1 MKLNGLLEY
10 AEQLPEIRA
19 FLSGLEAGNLPATPL
34 GVYHAARP
42 YLTAVLA
49 RAMHQPLVVITART
63 GRARQWVDELRAW
76 LPDEV
81 PVHFFA
87 DGDALP
93 YERIPWAPE
102 TRQRRLEALVS
113 LLTWKGVSSPEG
125 PGIFAS
131 PQPAP
136 AVGQV
141 SALVNLSA
149 RSGPLG
155 AVGASRG
162 NGVQSPAPVV
172 VASAR
177 ALMQKT
183 LPVREMRAAL
193 RPIREGQLFD
203 LNKVLGSWVGWGY
216 EAAAVVEVPGQF
228 SRRGGI
234 VDIWPPNLRKPMRI
248 ELLGDAIDS
257 LRSFDPSTQRTVARA
272 SEAWIGPAS
281 EALPKLGEQMAER
294 IRGLDLSPCHPPAR
308 MEYERERTQL
318 LTGTGCRNLE
328 WYIPYLYS
336 QPASLLDYLAETWH
350 GSQTGGWLALDD
362 VAEIMAA
369 LGDLES
375 QAEQLAKDLAAA
387 GDLPLGLSVPYFG
400 VETMRKRF
408 EPALERPERG
418 QYPVITLGNSTL
430 SGWATSETTELGTL
444 FIAGPRFGG
453 QVRAAVADI
462 EQALA
467 RGERV
472 IIASR
477 QSPRLADIFRAET
490 LGGETRRSIFPVEE
504 VTVLPPPGLTLVQGV
519 LDEGWLLRS
528 PAAVSGRSPAAVSG
542 RSPAA
547 VSGRSPASLTGGS
560 PTSPGGFT
568 ERESLW
574 LLTDAELFG
583 WGKPKPRKPLR
594 PRAISPEV
602 FFADVSP
609 GDFVV
614 HIEHGIGQFQGL
626 VRMTLDGIEREYLQV
641 DYAQGDRLY
650 LPVHQAD
657 RLARYVGAGDAGPSL
672 HRLGTSDW
680 EQVKARAKRA
690 VAEIAGD
697 LLELYA
703 AREVVRGHA
712 FSRDVAWQ
720 AELEASFPYVETEDQ
735 LVAVEAVKHDMERAR
750 PMDRLI
756 CGDVGYGKTEVAL
769 RAAFKAIMDGKQVA
783 ILVPT
788 TVLAQ
793 QHYTN
798 FTRRLAA
805 FPVNVA
811 MLSRFQTP
819 AQQDRTVAGLAN
831 GSMDL
836 VVGTHRLLSND
847 VSFKDLGLLIV
858 DEEQRFGVTHK
869 ERIKQMRTEVD
880 VLTLTATPIPR
891 TLHMSL
897 TGVRDLST
905 IETPPEDR
913 LPIKSFVGDFD
924 DNLIRQA
931 VLREMDRNG
940 QVYFVHNR
948 VQGIEQM
955 AARVGKIVP
964 EARIA
969 IGHGQMRE
977 RDLSSV
983 MLAFAEGEYDILVC
997 TSIIE
1002 SGLDIPNANTIIINR
1017 ADQFGLA
1024 QLYQLRG
1031 RVGRSAV
1038 RAYAYFLV
1046 DKYKILAEDS
1056 RRRLEAI
1063 QEASELGAGFRIAMQ
1078 DLEIR
1083 GAGEL
1088 LGARQHGH
1096 IAAVGFDLY
1105 IRLLTQAVQEAR
1117 ERTSD
1122 SIAGS
1127 SVTLPAARDSGAWSG
1142 WDRPIPPAVTLD
1154 LNLPGRIPEDYVPE
1168 AALRLNLYR
1177 RLASLTDLEAIEDI
1191 AHELA
1196 DRFGPIPEQVQNLLY
1211 IVRVKVLAIS
1221 AGVEAINQEEGQFL
1235 IKCTAL
1241 EALDRPA
1248 LQERVLAQGVPARIA
1263 RRGVW
1268 LEVRADDLWRED
1280 LVGTLETI
1288 RQATTGLHAGSV

>member
-10 AEQLPEIRA
+10 AEQVPDIRA
-19 FLSGLEAGNLPATPL
+19 FLMGLAAGDLPAEPL

-42 YLTAVLA
+42 FLVAVMA
-49 RAMHQPLVVITART
+49 RAMRRPLLVVTART
-63 GRARQWVDELRAW
+63 SRARQWVDELRAW

-81 PVHFFA
+81 PVHSFA

-102 TRQRRLEALVS
+102 TRQRRVESLVS
-113 LLTWKGVSSPEG
+113 LLN
-125 PGIFAS
+125 A
-131 PQPAP
+131 
-136 AVGQV
+136 
-141 SALVNLSA
+141 
-149 RSGPLG
+149 
-155 AVGASRG
+155 
-162 NGVQSPAPVV
+162 QSPPPVL

-183 LPVREMRAAL
+183 LPVRELRAAL
-193 RPIREGQLFD
+193 RSLEEGQRFD
-203 LNKVLGSWVGWGY
+203 LNKVLTSWIGLGY
-216 EAAAVVEVPGQF
+216 ESVAVVEAPGEY

-234 VDIWPPNLRKPMRI
+234 VDIWPPNLRKPLRI
-248 ELLGDAIDS
+248 ELFGDQVES
-257 LRSFDPSTQRTVARA
+257 LRSFDPSTQRTISRVARA
-272 SEAWIGPAS
+272 LVGPAS
-281 EALPKLGEQMAER
+281 EALPKLGERMAER
-294 IRGLDLSPCHPPAR
+294 LRSLDLSLCHPPAR
-308 MEYERERTQL
+308 VEYERELAQL
-318 LTGTGCRNLE
+318 LAATPCRNLE

-336 QPASLLDYLAETWH
+336 QPASLLDYLAETGQ
-350 GSQTGGWLALDD
+350 GSEDGGWLLLDD
-362 VAEIMAA
+362 AAEIIRA
-369 LGDLES
+369 LADLDS

-387 GDLPLGLSVPYFG
+387 GDLPGDLIVPYFG
-400 VETMRKRF
+400 VETMRERF
-408 EPALERPERG
+408 AQAQRATEASRFPL
-418 QYPVITLGNSTL
+418 ITLGNSTL
-430 SGWATSETTELGTL
+430 NGWTTAETAEIGAL
-444 FIAGPRFGG
+444 FTAGPRFGG
-453 QVRAAVADI
+453 QLRNAVTDI
-462 EQALA
+462 ERALSA
-467 RGERV
+467 DALVV
-472 IIASR
+472 IVSRQASR
-477 QSPRLADIFRAET
+477 LEGFFREESRALDEQSRQHIV
-490 LGGETRRSIFPVEE
+490 PVEI
-504 VTVLPPPGLTLVQGV
+504 VTTPPPSGLTLVQGV
-519 LDEGWLLRS
+519 MDEGWIVGK
-528 PAAVSGRSPAAVSG
+528 PADSV
-542 RSPAA
+542 
-547 VSGRSPASLTGGS
+547 ASQRTGG
-560 PTSPGGFT
+560 
-568 ERESLW
+568 LW
-574 LLTDAELFG
+574 FLTDAELFG
-583 WGKPKPRKPLR
+583 WGKPRPRKPMR
-594 PRAISPEV
+594 PRGISPEV

-609 GDFVV
+609 GDLVV

-626 VRMTLDGIEREYLQV
+626 VRMSLEGTEREYLQV
-641 DYAQGDRLY
+641 DYAEGDRLY

-657 RLARYVGAGDAGPSL
+657 RLARYVGVGDTRPSL

-690 VAEIAGD
+690 VAEIADD

-703 AREVVRGHA
+703 AREVVLGHA
-712 FSRDVAWQ
+712 FSPDVAWQ
-720 AELEASFPYVETEDQ
+720 AELEASFPYAETEDQ
-735 LVAVEAVKHDMERAR
+735 LVAVEAVKHDMEQAR

-783 ILVPT
+783 VLVPT

-798 FTRRLAA
+798 FSRRLSA

-819 AQQDRTVAGLAN
+819 AQQERTVMGLTN
-831 GSMDL
+831 GTIDL

-869 ERIKQMRTEVD
+869 ERIKQLRTEVD

-913 LPIKSFVGDFD
+913 LPVKTFVGDLD
-924 DNLIRQA
+924 ETLIRQA

-969 IGHGQMRE
+969 IAHGQMHE

-983 MLAFAEGEYDILVC
+983 MIAFADGEYDVLVC

-1038 RAYAYFLV
+1038 RAYAYLLV
-1046 DKYKILAEDS
+1046 DKYKTLTEDA
-1056 RRRLEAI
+1056 RRRLDAI

-1105 IRLLTQAVQEAR
+1105 TRLLAQAVQEAR
-1117 ERTSD
+1117 ERVSD
-1122 SIAGS
+1122 SMSGPS
-1127 SVTLPAARDSGAWSG
+1127 SSSMAARDSVYWPER
-1142 WDRPIPPAVTLD
+1142 DRGVPPAVTLD
-1154 LNLPGRIPEDYVPE
+1154 LNLAARIPESYVPE
-1168 AALRLNLYR
+1168 PALRLKLYR
-1177 RLASLTDLEAIEDI
+1177 RLASLTDIEAVDDI
-1191 AHELA
+1191 AQELA
-1196 DRFGPIPEQVQNLLY
+1196 DRFGPIPVQVQNLLY
-1211 IVRVKVLAIS
+1211 IVQVKVLAIS
-1221 AGVEAINQEEGQFL
+1221 AGVEAIGQEEGQLL
-1235 IKCTAL
+1235 IKSAVLGTV
-1241 EALDRPA
+1241 DGPA
-1248 LQERVLAQGVPARIA
+1248 LQEDLQAQGVPARVA
-1263 RRGVW
+1263 RRGIW
-1268 LEVRADDLWRED
+1268 LELREENLWRED
-1280 LVGTLETI
+1280 LVRTLEAV
-1288 RQATTGLHAGSV
+1288 RASARGLSSGPIQPPPDGQDTK

>member
-1 MKLNGLLEY
+1 MKLTGLLDY
-10 AEQLPEIRA
+10 AARVPAIGAFVSAISGGDLPGA
-19 FLSGLEAGNLPATPL
+19 PL
-34 GVYHAARP
+34 GIYHSARP
-42 YLTAVLA
+42 YLTAILA
-49 RAMHQPLVVITART
+49 YSLRRPLVVVTSRT
-63 GRARQWVDELRAW
+63 GRARQWLDDLRTW

-81 PVHFFA
+81 PVHHFA

-102 TRQRRLEALVS
+102 TRQRRIESLVS
-113 LLTWKGVSSPEG
+113 LLTWTTDEG
-125 PGIFAS
+125 GRTIDAAD
-131 PQPAP
+131 PQ
-136 AVGQV
+136 
-141 SALVNLSA
+141 SAI
-149 RSGPLG
+149 
-155 AVGASRG
+155 G
-162 NGVQSPAPVV
+162 NPQFSAPVI

-183 LPVREMRAAL
+183 IPVREMRAAL
-193 RPIREGQLFD
+193 RPLREGQPFD
-203 LNKVLGSWVGWGY
+203 FNRVLASWVGWGY
-216 EAAAVVEVPGQF
+216 ESSTVVEAAGQF

-234 VDIWPPNLRKPMRI
+234 IDVWPPNLRKPLRI
-248 ELLGDAIDS
+248 ELFGDEVES
-257 LRSFDPSTQRTVARA
+257 LRSFDPSTQRTIARVPQV
-272 SEAWIGPAS
+272 WIGPAS
-281 EALPKLGEQMAER
+281 EALPKLAER
-294 IRGLDLSPCHPPAR
+294 MAGRLQGLDLSICHPPAR
-308 MEYERERTQL
+308 FEYERELSHL
-318 LTGTGCRNLE
+318 LAGSGHRNLE

-336 QPASLLDYLAETWH
+336 QPASLLDYLAETWRA
-350 GSQTGGWLALDD
+350 SQNGGWLLLDD
-362 VAEIMAA
+362 AAEIIAA
-369 LGDLES
+369 LTDLES
-375 QAEQLAKDLAAA
+375 QAEQLAKDLTAA
-387 GDLPLGLSVPYFG
+387 GDLPAGLTVPYFG
-400 VETMRKRF
+400 ADAMRGRF
-408 EPALERPERG
+408 LGLAGRRPGPGEPAPDAPEQDR
-418 QYPVITLGNSTL
+418 YPVITLGSGTL
-430 SGWATSETTELGTL
+430 SGWASSETSELGAL
-444 FIAGPRFGG
+444 FSAGPRFGG
-453 QVRAAVADI
+453 QVRTAVTDLKR
-462 EQALA
+462 ALA
-467 RGERV
+467 RDAQIV
-472 IIASR
+472 ITSR
-477 QSPRLADIFRAET
+477 QSPRLADLLREAGLHIT
-490 LGGETRRSIFPVEE
+490 PVEE
-504 VTVLPPPGLTLVQGV
+504 IAASPSQALTLVQGTME
-519 LDEGWLLRS
+519 EGWLL
-528 PAAVSGRSPAAVSG
+528 G
-542 RSPAA
+542 
-547 VSGRSPASLTGGS
+547 
-560 PTSPGGFT
+560 
-568 ERESLW
+568 ESLW
-574 LLTDAELFG
+574 FLTDAELFG
-583 WGKPKPRKPLR
+583 WGKPRSRKPQR
-594 PRAISPEV
+594 SRGVSPEV

-626 VRMTLDGIEREYLQV
+626 VRMSLDGIEREYLQV

-657 RLARYVGAGDAGPSL
+657 RLARYVGVGDSGPSL

-690 VAEIAGD
+690 VAEIADD

-703 AREVVRGHA
+703 SREVVQGHA
-712 FSRDVAWQ
+712 FSPDVAWQ

-735 LVAVEAVKHDMERAR
+735 LVAVEAVKNDMEQSR

-783 ILVPT
+783 VLVPT

-798 FTRRLAA
+798 FSRRLAA

-811 MLSRFQTP
+811 MLSRFQT
-819 AQQDRTVAGLAN
+819 ATQQDRAVAGLA
-831 GSMDL
+831 GGTIDL

-913 LPIKSFVGDFD
+913 LPVKTFVGEFD
-924 DNLIRQA
+924 ENLIRQA
-931 VLREMDRNG
+931 ILREMDRNG

-955 AARVGKIVP
+955 TARVGKLVP

-969 IGHGQMRE
+969 IAHGQMHE

-983 MLAFAEGEYDILVC
+983 MLAFAEGEYDVLVC

-1002 SGLDIPNANTIIINR
+1002 SGLDVPNANTILINR

-1038 RAYAYFLV
+1038 RAYAYLLV
-1046 DKYKILAEDS
+1046 DKYKVLTEEA
-1056 RRRLEAI
+1056 RRRLDAI
-1063 QEASELGAGFRIAMQ
+1063 HEASELGAGFRIAMD

-1105 IRLLTQAVQEAR
+1105 TRLLAQAVQEAR
-1117 ERTSD
+1117 ERLSAAAPSPD
-1122 SIAGS
+1122 LAG
-1127 SVTLPAARDSGAWSG
+1127 AALGSG
-1142 WDRPIPPAVTLD
+1142 WPGREMGIPPAVTLD
-1154 LNLPGRIPEDYVPE
+1154 LNLPARIPEDYVPE
-1168 AALRLNLYR
+1168 AALRLQLYR
-1177 RLASLTDLEAIEDI
+1177 RLAGLTELAAVDDI
-1191 AHELA
+1191 AQELA
-1196 DRFGPIPEQVQNLLY
+1196 DRFGPLPEQVGNLLY
-1211 IVRVKVLAIS
+1211 VVRVKVLAMN
-1221 AGVEAINQEEGQFL
+1221 AGVEAIGQEEGQLL

-1241 EALDRPA
+1241 ETLDRQA
-1248 LQERVLAQGVPARIA
+1248 LQERLTAQDVRARIA
-1263 RRGVW
+1263 RRGIW
-1268 LEVRADDLWRED
+1268 LEVREEFWRRDLMR
-1280 LVGTLETI
+1280 TLQT
-1288 RQATTGLHAGSV
+1288 L

>member
-1 MKLNGLLEY
+1 MKLTGLLDY
-10 AEQLPEIRA
+10 AER
-19 FLSGLEAGNLPATPL
+19 LPAVGFFVSALSSGDLPSAPL
-34 GVYHAARP
+34 GIYHAARP

-49 RAMHQPLVVITART
+49 RSLHQPVVVVTART
-63 GRARQWVDELRAW
+63 GRARQWLDDLRTW
-76 LPDEV
+76 LPDEI
-81 PVHFFA
+81 PVHHFA

-102 TRQRRLEALVS
+102 TRQRRVESLVS
-113 LLTWKGVSSPEG
+113 LLTWTAGDL
-125 PGIFAS
+125 S
-131 PQPAP
+131 PQF
-136 AVGQV
+136 
-141 SALVNLSA
+141 
-149 RSGPLG
+149 
-155 AVGASRG
+155 
-162 NGVQSPAPVV
+162 PAPVI

-183 LPVREMRAAL
+183 IPVREMRAAL
-193 RPIREGQLFD
+193 RPLREGQPFD
-203 LNKVLGSWVGWGY
+203 FNQILASWVGWGY
-216 EAAAVVEVPGQF
+216 ESSTVVEAAGQF

-234 VDIWPPNLRKPMRI
+234 IDIWPPNLRKPLRI
-248 ELLGDAIDS
+248 ELFGNEVES
-257 LRSFDPSTQRTVARA
+257 LRSFDPSTQRTIARIPQV
-272 SEAWIGPAS
+272 WIGPAS
-281 EALPKLGEQMAER
+281 EALPKLAER
-294 IRGLDLSPCHPPAR
+294 MADRLQGLDLSACHPPAR
-308 MEYERERTQL
+308 FEYERELSHL
-318 LTGTGCRNLE
+318 LAGSGHRNLE

-336 QPASLLDYLAETWH
+336 QPASLLDYLAETWRT
-350 GSQTGGWLALDD
+350 SQGGGWLLLDD
-362 VAEIMAA
+362 AAEIIAA
-369 LGDLES
+369 LTDLES
-375 QAEQLAKDLAAA
+375 QAEQLARDLTAA
-387 GDLPLGLSVPYFG
+387 GDLPAGLSVPYLG
-400 VETMRKRF
+400 VEAIRERF
-408 EPALERPERG
+408 EPAPNGPERNR
-418 QYPVITLGNSTL
+418 YPVIILGSGTL
-430 SGWATSETTELGTL
+430 SGWASSETSELGAL
-444 FIAGPRFGG
+444 FSAGPRFGG
-453 QVRAAVADI
+453 QVRTAVSDI
-462 EQALA
+462 RRALA
-467 RGERV
+467 RNAQIV
-472 IIASR
+472 IISR
-477 QSPRLADIFRAET
+477 QSPRLADLLREAGLNI
-490 LGGETRRSIFPVEE
+490 IPVEE
-504 VTVLPPPGLTLVQGV
+504 MTESPSQALTLVQGTME
-519 LDEGWLLRS
+519 EGWLL
-528 PAAVSGRSPAAVSG
+528 GD
-542 RSPAA
+542 
-547 VSGRSPASLTGGS
+547 SLQ
-560 PTSPGGFT
+560 
-568 ERESLW
+568 

-583 WGKPKPRKPLR
+583 WGKPRPRKPLR
-594 PRAISPEV
+594 PRAVSPEV

-626 VRMTLDGIEREYLQV
+626 VRMALDGIEREYLQV

-657 RLARYVGAGDAGPSL
+657 RLARYVGVGDSGPSL

-690 VAEIAGD
+690 VAEIADD

-703 AREVVRGHA
+703 SREVVRGHA
-712 FSRDVAWQ
+712 FSPDVAWQ

-735 LVAVEAVKHDMERAR
+735 LVAVEAVKSDMEQMR

-783 ILVPT
+783 VLVPT

-798 FTRRLAA
+798 FSRRLAA

-811 MLSRFQTP
+811 MLSRFQTA
-819 AQQDRTVAGLAN
+819 AQQDRAVAALA
-831 GSMDL
+831 GGTIDL
-836 VVGTHRLLSND
+836 VVGTHRLLSSD

-913 LPIKSFVGDFD
+913 LPIKTFVGEFD
-924 DNLIRQA
+924 ENLIRQA
-931 VLREMDRNG
+931 ILREMDRNG

-955 AARVGKIVP
+955 TARVGKIVP

-969 IGHGQMRE
+969 IAHGQMHE

-983 MLAFAEGEYDILVC
+983 MLAFAEGEYDVLVC

-1002 SGLDIPNANTIIINR
+1002 SGLDVPNANTIIINR

-1038 RAYAYFLV
+1038 RAYAYLLV
-1046 DKYKILAEDS
+1046 DKYKVLTEEA
-1056 RRRLEAI
+1056 RRRLDAI
-1063 QEASELGAGFRIAMQ
+1063 HEASELGAGFRIAME

-1105 IRLLTQAVQEAR
+1105 TRLLAQAVQEAR
-1117 ERTSD
+1117 ERLAAAAPSPEL
-1122 SIAGS
+1122 AGS
-1127 SVTLPAARDSGAWSG
+1127 APTPG
-1142 WDRPIPPAVTLD
+1142 WPGREMGIPPIVTLD
-1154 LNLPGRIPEDYVPE
+1154 LNLPARIPEDYVPE
-1168 AALRLNLYR
+1168 AALRLQLYR
-1177 RLASLTDLEAIEDI
+1177 RLAGLTEPAAVDDI
-1191 AHELA
+1191 AQELA
-1196 DRFGPIPEQVQNLLY
+1196 DRFGPLPEQVENLLY
-1211 IVRVKVLAIS
+1211 VVRVKVLAMD
-1221 AGVEAINQEEGQFL
+1221 AGVEAIGQEEGQLL

-1241 EALDRPA
+1241 ESLDRQG
-1248 LQERVLAQGVPARIA
+1248 LQERLTVQNVPARIA
-1263 RRGVW
+1263 RRGIW
-1268 LEVRADDLWRED
+1268 LELRDDLWRQD
-1280 LVGTLETI
+1280 LMQTLQSL
-1288 RQATTGLHAGSV
+1288 QA